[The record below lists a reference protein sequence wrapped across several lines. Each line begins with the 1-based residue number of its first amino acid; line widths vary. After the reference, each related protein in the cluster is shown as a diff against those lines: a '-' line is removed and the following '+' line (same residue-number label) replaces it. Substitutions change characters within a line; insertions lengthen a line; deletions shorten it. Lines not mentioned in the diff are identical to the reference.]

1 MLRFTLFASLLLFAF
16 TGLADDKLREARA
29 SFQKA
34 DTALNKV
41 WAEIKA
47 KMGPAE
53 FKAAQEDQRGWVAY
67 RDYIATGIGT
77 VPRDT
82 DEAKVRETPEYL
94 EMAAGLME
102 SRVPYLRALL
112 KDPGPDDSIT
122 GEWSDSRGGRLEI
135 VQQDGKLYFALGV
148 VRGPTFHVG
157 DIAGVARWNEP
168 LGFYSDERKDSD
180 NEAKDDET
188 WIFFRHENRL
198 LKIDGANTQHYHG
211 ARAHFDGEY
220 RRVGKLTE
228 KQAAKLVEA
237 SKKRGFPEEEKPEG
251 K

>member
-1 MLRFTLFASLLLFAF
+1 MSRFTLFASLLLFTF
-16 TGLADDKLREARA
+16 TGLAGGNLREARA

-34 DTALNKV
+34 DKALNEV

-47 KMGPAE
+47 KMSPAE
-53 FKAAQEDQRGWVAY
+53 FKVIQEDQRGWIGY

-77 VPRDT
+77 VPRGT

-102 SRVPYLRALL
+102 SRVAYLRAVL
-112 KDPGPDDSIT
+112 KDPGPADSIT
-122 GEWSDSRGGRLEI
+122 GEWSDSHGGLLEI
-135 VQQDGKLYFALGV
+135 VQQDGKLYFALNV

-168 LGFYSDERKDSD
+168 LGFFSDERKDSE
-180 NEAKDDET
+180 NGAKENET
-188 WIFFRHENRL
+188 WLFFRHENHL
-198 LKIDGANTQHYHG
+198 LKIDGANTQEYHG
-211 ARAHFDGEY
+211 MRAHFDGEY
-220 RRVGKLTE
+220 RRTGKLTE
-228 KQAAKLVEA
+228 TQAAKLVEA
-237 SKKRGFPEEEKPEG
+237 SKKRRFVEEEKPEG